1 MTKKIYLSLL
11 VFFTVCLI
19 SFGSYALIRYDGFQQ
34 KIQFSEIT
42 NIAERKEAFFNF
54 LQPRIEVSNQKILTL
69 RNQVERLKN
78 RYQKMGQSLTSKE
91 IKFLNTTAR
100 TYKIRKL
107 NLDENGFAR
116 LLKKIDIVPPSL
128 AVAQAAKESAWGT
141 SRFAVK
147 GNNYF
152 GQWCFSKGCGLVP
165 SSRTKGATHEVARF
179 DSAQQSV
186 QQYMFN
192 INTHKAYR
200 SLRGIRENL
209 RNSNKQITG
218 LPLSEG
224 LTSYSERGDAYI
236 NEIQAMIK
244 HNNLLQLDF
253 KSN

>member
-1 MTKKIYLSLL
+1 MTKKTYITLI
-11 VFFTVCLI
+11 VFFIVCLV
-19 SFGSYALIRYDGFQQ
+19 SFGSYALIRYEDLQQ
-34 KIQFSEIT
+34 KTQFTEIT

-54 LQPRIEVSNQKILTL
+54 LQPRIEASNQKILTL
-69 RNQVERLKN
+69 RNQVKLLKN
-78 RYQKMGQSLTSKE
+78 RYKKMEQSLTSTE
-91 IKFLNTTAR
+91 IEFLKMTAR
-100 TYKIRKL
+100 IYKITKL

-165 SSRTKGATHEVARF
+165 SGRTKGATHEVARF

-209 RNSNKQITG
+209 RNNNKEITG

-244 HNNLLQLDF
+244 HNNLSQLDF